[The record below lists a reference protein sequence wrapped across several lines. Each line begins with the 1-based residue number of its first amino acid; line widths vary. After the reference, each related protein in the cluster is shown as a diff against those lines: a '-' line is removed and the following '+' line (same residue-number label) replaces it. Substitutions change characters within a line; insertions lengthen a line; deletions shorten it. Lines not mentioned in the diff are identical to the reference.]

1 MCLCVGLLGLYQGL
15 RQALKKESKDKFM
28 DYIIAGIASLG
39 LLVYLIYALLC
50 PEKF

>member
-1 MCLCVGLLGLYQGL
+1 
-15 RQALKKESKDKFM
+15 M

-39 LLVYLIYALLC
+39 LFIFLIYALLC